1 MTKHFMVDIETLSTA
16 VNAVVLSVGTV
27 EFDPFTGSIERE
39 FYREMRLDLQ
49 QGRHISASTVQWWAK
64 QALENP
70 ASNILVKLDADKSL
84 PIDIV
89 CELGQFINGGV
100 AFSVGR
106 VEDYKDI
113 AVWACDPDFDL
124 AILSNLYEELR
135 LPVPWKFWETR
146 SVRTVR
152 MLNTI
157 AGTEVPRG
165 VATHNAL
172 EDCLRQVKE
181 VSALLSVLHRLDTNI
196 LQLFSARH
204 SVMASRYAN
213 NETCFTANVDNLL
226 LQVDKV
232 FGLTNETK

>member
-16 VNAVVLSVGTV
+16 VNAVILSAGAV
-27 EFDPFTGSIERE
+27 EFDPFTGAIERE
-39 FYREMRLDLQ
+39 FYRELRLDLQ
-49 QGRHISASTVQWWAK
+49 QGRNISTSTVQWWAK
-64 QALENP
+64 QISENP
-70 ASNILVKLDADKSL
+70 SSNILAKSNAYKTI
-84 PIDIV
+84 PVDVV
-89 CELGQFINGGV
+89 CGLGEFINGGV
-100 AFSVGR
+100 EYSVER

-124 AILSNLYEELR
+124 AILSNLYGELR

-146 SVRTVR
+146 SVRTAR

-157 AGTEVPRG
+157 AGIDVPKA
-165 VATHNAL
+165 VVTHNAL
-172 EDCLRQVKE
+172 EDCIRQAKE
-181 VSALLSVLHRLDTNI
+181 LSALLSLLHRLDTNR

-226 LQVDKV
+226 LQVDKI

>member
-1 MTKHFMVDIETLSTA
+1 MTKHFMVDTETLSTA
-16 VNAVVLSVGTV
+16 VNAVVLSVGAV
-27 EFDPFTGSIERE
+27 EFDPFTDSIERE
-39 FYREMRLDLQ
+39 FYRELRLDLQ
-49 QGRHISASTVQWWAK
+49 QYRHISARTVQWWVN
-64 QALENP
+64 QIRDNSS
-70 ASNILVKLDADKSL
+70 SNIIAKPDADKSF
-84 PIDIV
+84 PIDVV
-89 CELGQFINGGV
+89 CELGEFINGGV

-135 LPVPWKFWETR
+135 LPAPWKFWETR

-157 AGTEVPRG
+157 TGTEVPRG

-172 EDCLRQVKE
+172 EDCKRQAKE
-181 VSALLSVLHRLDTNI
+181 VSALLSVLHRLDTNRS
-196 LQLFSARH
+196 QLFSARH

-226 LQVDKV
+226 LQVDKI